1 MYRYLMIGFILCLL
15 TVNSCSYSVYSN
27 SLPHLKTIAIEQ
39 FENKSE
45 EFELEEDLWNY
56 LNSEYN
62 SDGRLRVVSLS
73 ADCALE
79 GVIMDYSRKID
90 TYDES
95 GIEEYNVKLLFR
107 LSFKDLTT
115 GEMIWEKD
123 SLILSEVYSEAD
135 EMAEYRSEEAAR
147 EAVYEKLFDEVMKN
161 TLEQW

>member
-1 MYRYLMIGFILCLL
+1 MYKYLMIGLILLL
-15 TVNSCSYSVYSN
+15 MIVNSCSYSVYSN
-27 SLPHLKTIAIEQ
+27 SLPHLKTIAIER
-39 FENKSE
+39 FENKSNQ
-45 EFELEEDLWNY
+45 FELEEELWIY

-73 ADCALE
+73 PDCMLE

-107 LSFKDLTT
+107 LNFTDMTT
-115 GEMIWEKD
+115 GEVIWEKD
-123 SLILSEVYSEAD
+123 SLILSEVYSETN
-135 EMAEYRSEEAAR
+135 EESEYHSEE
-147 EAVYEKLFDEVMKN
+147 EAQEAIYEKLFNEIMKN

>member
-1 MYRYLMIGFILCLL
+1 MYRYLMIVLILSMLV
-15 TVNSCSYSVYSN
+15 VNSCSYSVYSN
-27 SLPHLKTIAIEQ
+27 SLPHLKTIAIER
-39 FENKSE
+39 FENKSDQ
-45 EFELEEDLWNY
+45 FELEEELWNY

-62 SDGRLRVVSLS
+62 SDGRLRVVSLA

-90 TYDES
+90 TYNES

-115 GEMIWEKD
+115 GEVIWEKD
-123 SLILSEVYSEAD
+123 SLILSEVYSDAD
-135 EMAEYRSEEAAR
+135 EMAEYQSEEEAR
-147 EAVYEKLFDEVMKN
+147 EAVYEKLFDELMKN

>member
-1 MYRYLMIGFILCLL
+1 MYRYLMIGLIFCLL
-15 TVNSCSYSVYSN
+15 AVNSCSYSVYSN
-27 SLPHLKTIAIEQ
+27 SLPHLKTIAIER
-39 FENKSE
+39 FENKSDE
-45 EFELEEDLWNY
+45 YDLEEDLWNY

-62 SDGRLRVVSLS
+62 SDGRLRVVTLS

-79 GVIMDYSRKID
+79 GVIMDYRRKID

-95 GIEEYNVKLLFR
+95 GIEEYNVELLFR

-123 SLILSEVYSEAD
+123 SLVLSEVYSEAN

>member
-1 MYRYLMIGFILCLL
+1 MYKYLMIGLILLLL

-27 SLPHLKTIAIEQ
+27 SLPHLKTIAIER
-39 FENKSE
+39 FENKSDQ
-45 EFELEEDLWNY
+45 FDLEEELWNY

-73 ADCALE
+73 PDCMLE

-95 GIEEYNVKLLFR
+95 GIEEYNVKFLFR
-107 LSFKDLTT
+107 LSFKDMTT
-115 GEMIWEKD
+115 GEVIWEKD
-123 SLILSEVYSEAD
+123 SLILSEVYSETND
-135 EMAEYRSEEAAR
+135 ESEYHSEEEAR
-147 EAVYEKLFDEVMKN
+147 EAVYEKLFNDVMKN